1 MRTLSL
7 RSTSQPHSA
16 LDPNGR
22 LVDLCAIDLWMA
34 SLDNRPS
41 LQVMQTSDSR
51 AKARGLDLHAPT
63 VVCFYVVCL
72 AYGR

>member
-7 RSTSQPHSA
+7 RSTRQQHCA
-16 LDPNGR
+16 LDPHGR
-22 LVDLCAIDLWMA
+22 LVDFFAIVLWMA

-41 LQVMQTSDSR
+41 LQVMQTSDSCP
-51 AKARGLDLHAPT
+51 KARALDLHAPT
-63 VVCFYVVCL
+63 VGSFYVVCL